1 MLTIVDSM
9 DVWESHECA
18 GCNLKHI
25 QSTGDTSGTAN
36 THICHRDDKIKMLNV
51 HTGRPQ
57 WNSSW
62 LCAQVILLVL
72 SIIML
77 GIIFFPRS
85 HLPLFRF
92 QQHFL
97 ESGFS
102 GLLACIY
109 PDITGNGTA
118 LSTPVAAFSSNGR
131 TNMVQWDKYTVALQ
145 GQRVLV

>member
-25 QSTGDTSGTAN
+25 QSTGDIGSGTGF
-36 THICHRDDKIKMLNV
+36 CHHDDKIKMLNA

-62 LCAQVILLVL
+62 FRPQAILLFVF
-72 SIIML
+72 IIL
-77 GIIFFPRS
+77 GIIFFPRF
-85 HLPLFRF
+85 HLPPFRF

-109 PDITGNGTA
+109 PDMTGNGTA
-118 LSTPVAAFSSNGR
+118 LSTPLTTTFSSNGR
-131 TNMVQWDKYTVALQ
+131 TNMVQWDKYTLSLQ